1 MGVSIV
7 VPAYNEALRLPG
19 TLNAI
24 GAYLAETRTEADVI
38 VVDDGS
44 VDGTASLVRDLARSW
59 DTGNLEV
66 ISYLPNRG
74 KGAAVREGVLAAR
87 QDVVLM
93 TDADMSTPISEMP
106 KLLAAIDGG
115 ASVAVGSRYLDRQ
128 LLEVRQP
135 LYRELSA
142 SLYNRAVQRWLI
154 PGIRDTQCG
163 FKAFRRLAGVELFT
177 LLIIQ
182 GFAFDVEI
190 LYRAHRRG
198 MTITEVPVIWRDM
211 SGSTVQPLKHAITS
225 TLSLVK
231 IRVMTR

>member
-1 MGVSIV
+1 MGVCIV

-19 TLNAI
+19 TLDAI
-24 GAYLAETRTEADVI
+24 RAYLAGTRTEADII

-44 VDGTASLVRDLARSW
+44 TDGTASLVRDLARSW
-59 DTGNLEV
+59 HTGNLEV
-66 ISYLPNRG
+66 ISYQPNRG
-74 KGAAVREGVLAAR
+74 KGSAVREGVLAAR
-87 QDVVLM
+87 QDVVVM
-93 TDADMSTPISEMP
+93 TDADLSTPISEMP
-106 KLLAAIDGG
+106 KLLAAIAGG

-163 FKAFRRLAGVELFT
+163 FKAFQRPAGVELFT
-177 LLIIQ
+177 PLIIQ